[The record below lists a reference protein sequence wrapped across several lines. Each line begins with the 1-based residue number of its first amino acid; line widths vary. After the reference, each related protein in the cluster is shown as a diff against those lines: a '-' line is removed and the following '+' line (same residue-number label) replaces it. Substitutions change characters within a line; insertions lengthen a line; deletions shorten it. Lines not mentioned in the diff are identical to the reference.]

1 MIILN
6 VALTPLTWPCGASI
20 KSFQWFSPEI
30 LDMYW
35 TSLYLAVP
43 PDSAWADMAPM
54 FPRPLKWLLSL
65 NVSLAHM
72 HLGHF
77 WRNPPPCPHYYLIKS
92 CHIHSA
98 ECTAETRHTST
109 SVAAIAY
116 TVVGTRQLAYTMTNW
131 TEVSTLIPKHV
142 NCKRGDTWTTLIKDR
157 TLNNSIYTL
166 FMQLHSP

>member
-1 MIILN
+1 MLLLLLWPDH
-6 VALTPLTWPCGASI
+6 VALPE
-20 KSFQWFSPEI
+20 FSMVFPEI

-43 PDSAWADMAPM
+43 PDGAWADMAPM
-54 FPRPLKWLLSL
+54 FPRPLKCVLSL

-98 ECTAETRHTST
+98 ECTVETRHIST

-116 TVVGTRQLAYTMTNW
+116 TVVGTRQLAYTMKNW

-142 NCKRGDTWTTLIKDR
+142 NCKRRDTWTTLLKER
-157 TLNNSIYTL
+157 TLNSSIYIL
-166 FMQLHSP
+166 FMQLPSP